1 MEAGEYLKTL
11 MRKHDLGIRR
21 LAERTN
27 GKVAES
33 TIRSY
38 LADKRAP
45 RAENALALALPFRPE

>member
-1 MEAGEYLKTL
+1 